1 MSIVRIVA
9 SAVVLGVVAL
19 GAEAQE
25 PERMPDPPYTPA
37 LRTCLEKPE
46 NQGTM
51 GMVDC
56 MGAETQIWDRR
67 LNREYQATLRSLES
81 ETQARLRAAQRLW
94 VQFRDANC
102 LTYRTLTGGSMDAL
116 SAADCMMRMTAL
128 RALELE
134 RMRQ

>member
-1 MSIVRIVA
+1 MNRMAAAILAIA
-9 SAVVLGVVAL
+9 MTAGWAT
-19 GAEAQE
+19 GAAAEQE
-25 PERMPDPPYTPA
+25 MPDPPYTPA
-37 LRTCLEKPE
+37 LRACLEKPE

-67 LNREYQATLRSLES
+67 LNREYQETLRSLEA

-116 SAADCMMRMTAL
+116 SAADCTMRMTAL
-128 RALELE
+128 RAIELE